1 MGKADFTGSLTGI
14 FGYNKSLSRVARL
27 HELKMNMNTA
37 KTISDLRIFIHAC
50 FTPFKTIVHFK
61 YSGTYIE

>member
-1 MGKADFTGSLTGI
+1 MGKADCTGSLTGI
-14 FGYNKSLSRVARL
+14 FGYNESLSRVACL

-50 FTPFKTIVHFK
+50 FTPFKAIVQFK
-61 YSGTYIE
+61 YSRTYIE

>member
-14 FGYNKSLSRVARL
+14 FGYNKSLSRVACL
-27 HELKMNMNTA
+27 HELQMNMNTA

-50 FTPFKTIVHFK
+50 FTPFKAIVQFK
-61 YSGTYIE
+61 YSCTYIE